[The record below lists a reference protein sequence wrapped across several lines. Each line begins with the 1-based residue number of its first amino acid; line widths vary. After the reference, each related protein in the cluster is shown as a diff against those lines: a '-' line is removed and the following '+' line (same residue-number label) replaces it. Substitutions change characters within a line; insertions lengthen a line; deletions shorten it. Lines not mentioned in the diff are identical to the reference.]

1 MKPLDPRLLR
11 HARSARAYMA
21 FLVAAGMATTILAVV
36 QCCATAAALA
46 QLVSHGGSPASL
58 GLPLGLVAG
67 AFAGRALVGYAQ
79 EAAGRRAAL
88 RTIAQLRGRVL
99 ESAAGRGQRWLADGK
114 TSSTVT
120 LATEGLDALEPY
132 FVRFLPQLI
141 LTCLA
146 TPATLAAVVW
156 LDWISAV
163 AILVCLPLIPIFMI
177 LVGKMTQAYS
187 HERLRAMQRLG
198 GQLLDLL
205 AGLATLKALGRESA
219 PRKRVRD
226 LGDSYARTTMK
237 TLYVAFLSGAV
248 LEFLATVST
257 ALVAVEVGLRM
268 VGGGLDLFSG
278 LAIIMLTPECFKPL
292 REVGAQ
298 FHASADGVA
307 AAERAF
313 DALENAGEAEPS
325 REAAALG
332 KAAPG
337 KAEAPGKAKA
347 VPGKA
352 ASDLPCP
359 DLAVSPVVLD
369 RLSVASPGR
378 ATVAPFELTARIEP
392 GKVTVLRGRSGAG
405 KSTAAAVVLGLVSPT
420 SGSARIGRTP
430 IERISKESLWR
441 QISWVPQRPA
451 ILPGTVLENMGCPLG
466 DELERAASVTG
477 FDEVAACLPDGWD
490 TRIGHGGVGLSVGQ
504 RQRLALARALVKPR
518 PFVLLDEPSA
528 HLDAASEEL
537 VARAVREL
545 RATGHTVLAV
555 AHRSALIEEADA
567 VVDVAA
573 RSDAPEKSQA
583 REKSQ
588 ASETADATE
597 AAVAHTSDATD
608 RTPTGGG
615 R

>member
-67 AFAGRALVGYAQ
+67 AFAGRALAGYAQ

-307 AAERAF
+307 AAESVF
-313 DALENAGEAEPS
+313 DVLESEGEAEAS

-332 KAAPG
+332 KAA
-337 KAEAPGKAKA
+337 
-347 VPGKA
+347 PGKA

-359 DLAVSPVVLD
+359 DLAVSPVVFD

-378 ATVAPFELTARIEP
+378 ATVAPFDLTARIEP

-573 RSDAPEKSQA
+573 RSDAPEKSHA

>member
-11 HARSARAYMA
+11 YARSARAYMA
-21 FLVAAGMATTILAVV
+21 FLVATSMATTILAVV

-46 QLVSHGGSPASL
+46 QLVSRGGSSAGL

-79 EAAGRRAAL
+79 EAAGHRAAL

-99 ESAAGRGQRWLADGK
+99 DSAADRGQRWLADGK

-187 HERLRAMQRLG
+187 KERLRAMQRLG
-198 GQLLDLL
+198 SQLLDLL
-205 AGLATLKALGRESA
+205 AGLSTLKGLGRESA
-219 PRKRVRD
+219 PRKRVKD

-268 VGGGLDLFSG
+268 VGGDLDLFSG

-307 AAERAF
+307 AAESAF
-313 DALENAGEAEPS
+313 DMLENEGEMEAS
-325 REAAALG
+325 R
-332 KAAPG
+332 
-337 KAEAPGKAKA
+337 KAEAPGKA
-347 VPGKA
+347 
-352 ASDLPCP
+352 ASNLPCP
-359 DLAVSPVVLD
+359 DLAVSPVVFD

-378 ATVAPFELTARIEP
+378 ATVAPFDLTASIEP
-392 GKVTVLRGRSGAG
+392 GKVTVFRGRSGAG
-405 KSTAAAVVLGLVSPT
+405 KSTAAAVVLGLVHPT

-466 DELERAASVTG
+466 GELERAASVTG
-477 FDEVAACLPDGWD
+477 FDDVVACLSDGWN

-567 VVDVAA
+567 VIDVAA
-573 RSDAPEKSQA
+573 RSDVQERSQAPEEA
-583 REKSQ
+583 
-588 ASETADATE
+588 E
-597 AAVAHTSDATD
+597 AAKSDATS
-608 RTPTGGG
+608 PTGGSQ
-615 R
+615 